1 MYFPQ
6 DLHFPFVAEKLNWP
20 ELLILDWHGIAQ
32 HSPEYAFLKEL
43 GVREVPDLKN
53 LINRIVYE
61 HNKKQRQS
69 SQPKTKYKLSI
80 SLQFFAENFQKHYS
94 TLWKTSNIQ
103 QPFLPSRL
111 PTKKS
116 DNDIILS
123 VPEKVFIGSNPLCP
137 ILLPEVVRL
146 FQKHYIILLLGII
159 EHPTL
164 TQAFDIVMERKNEL
178 LTVDKAGHIFAYL
191 NELNGLN
198 QLFVKRLSNIA
209 FIPLKGLSIL
219 TSTQHMHFICYF

>member
-6 DLHFPFVAEKLNWP
+6 DLHFPFVAEKLKWP
-20 ELLILDWHGIAQ
+20 ELLILDWHGIAP
-32 HSPEYAFLKEL
+32 HSSEYAFLKEL

-61 HNKKQRQS
+61 HDQSQQRQS
-69 SQPKTKYKLSI
+69 SQPKTKYKLPISI
-80 SLQFFAENFQKHYS
+80 QFFAENFQKHYS

-111 PTKKS
+111 QTKKS
-116 DNDIILS
+116 DTDIILS
-123 VPEKVFIGSNPLCP
+123 VPEKVFISSNPLCP

-146 FQKHYIILLLGII
+146 FEKHSITLLLGII

-164 TQAFDIVMERKNEL
+164 TRAFDIVMERKNEL
-178 LTVDKAGHIFAYL
+178 LTVDKAGRIFAYL
-191 NELNGLN
+191 NGLAELN
-198 QLFVKRLSNIA
+198 QIFIKSLSNIA
-209 FIPLKGLSIL
+209 FIPLQGLPI
-219 TSTQHMHFICYF
+219 